1 MAVGGGKLSPCNRS
15 LIAIVLGAN
24 LGVGVTLPF
33 LNLFE
38 VPSG

>member
-15 LIAIVLGAN
+15 LIAVVLGAN
-24 LGVGVTLPF
+24 LGVTLLF